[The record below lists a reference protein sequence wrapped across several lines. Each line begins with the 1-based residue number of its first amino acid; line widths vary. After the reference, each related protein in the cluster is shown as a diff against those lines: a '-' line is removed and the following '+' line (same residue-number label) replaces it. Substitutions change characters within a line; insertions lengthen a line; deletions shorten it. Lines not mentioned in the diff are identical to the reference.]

1 MTIEFHCTSCGQLL
15 KVPDTAAGR
24 RAQCPKCDA
33 AMAIP
38 SGDAAATSAATVEP
52 TATFDVEG
60 GEAVTRAPL
69 ASTPYVPTRLDV
81 KTVLS
86 QTVALF
92 KANIIGCTLAILIVW
107 IVSAVLLIGIT
118 AGLGALAAMF
128 DFDDLLLILSPPL
141 AAMAAV
147 WIKVGAIRYFI
158 TVARTGSASPK
169 LLFSG
174 SRGFAAF
181 FSTGIVLALLCWIGL
196 MLFVVP
202 GVLIGLMLWP
212 SVFLAVDRDLDL
224 MRAYRT
230 ARMLTKGNIVSS
242 LILFVIGYAI
252 IAISPLALGIGGLF
266 GMAFSV
272 LLFAVMYNTLV
283 TGGVAKAVTG

>member
-1 MTIEFHCTSCGQLL
+1 MTIEFRCTDCGQLL
-15 KVPDTAAGR
+15 KVPDAAAGR

-38 SGDAAATSAATVEP
+38 SANVAATPSPASGQP
-52 TATFDVEG
+52 MGTFDVIG
-60 GEAVTRAPL
+60 GESTTRARFS
-69 ASTPYVPTRLDV
+69 STPYVPTKLDV
-81 KTVLS
+81 KVVFS

-92 KANIIGCTLAILIVW
+92 KANVIGCTLAILVVW
-107 IVSAVLLIGIT
+107 IVSAALLAGIT
-118 AGLGALAAMF
+118 AGVSALAAMF
-128 DFDDLLLILSPPL
+128 ESEDVLLLLGPAL
-141 AAMAAV
+141 AAIAAV

-158 TVARTGSASPK
+158 TVARGESASMK

-181 FSTGIVLALLCWIGL
+181 FSTGIVLAILCSLGL
-196 MLFVVP
+196 ALFIIP

-230 ARMLTKGNIVSS
+230 ARMLTKGNIVSG
-242 LILFVIGYAI
+242 LVLFIIGYGI
-252 IAISPLALGIGGLF
+252 ILISPLAFGIGGLF

-283 TGGVAKAVTG
+283 TGGVAKA